1 MITGEQIK
9 AARALLG
16 WTPYRLAPRAG
27 IGHTLLRQFE
37 AGARVPDEERA
48 ARLKSALEE
57 AGVMF
62 TAGEKLRRR
71 PRGGAVNERLNAEK
85 DG

>member
-1 MITGEQIK
+1 VITGEQIK

-37 AGARVPDEERA
+37 AGARVPDEEWA

-62 TAGEKLRRR
+62 TAGEVKLRRS
-71 PRGGAVNERLNAEK
+71 VHERLIEK